1 MNISVKP
8 IILLLACFV
17 WLPSCND
24 DTNPGPTS
32 GQGGVPT
39 NNSWLIPQE
48 FVFDGGPGK
57 DGIPSIDNP
66 TFISVNEVD
75 FLDDNDLI
83 IGFREGDVVRG
94 YPHPILDWHEI
105 VNDEVGNTKIAL
117 TYCPLT
123 GTASGWNR
131 VINGTETTF
140 GVSGLLYNTNLI
152 PYDRNTDSNWS
163 QMRLDCVQGTLR
175 GTAVDLLPVIETSWS
190 TWKKL
195 YPTAEV
201 LSTNT
206 GFSRNYSR
214 YPYGDYRTNDN
225 NLIFPVTNED
235 GRLGRKERVL
245 GVQVGT
251 FTKAYHIASF
261 NTTLGVEI
269 RQEAL
274 GGEQIVVAGSS
285 TDNLAVAFLSTL
297 NGEQLSFE
305 AGDLATGVLMTDQNG
320 NAYDMFGRAISG
332 PNQGQQLENVRSF
345 IGFWFAWAAFFPNLS
360 L

>member
-48 FVFDGGPGK
+48 LVFDGGPGK

-66 TFISVNEVD
+66 AFISVNEVD

-175 GTAVDLLPVIETSWS
+175 GTAVDLLPVLETSWS

-225 NLIFPVTNED
+225 NLIFPV
-235 GRLGRKERVL
+235 
-245 GVQVGT
+245 
-251 FTKAYHIASF
+251 
-261 NTTLGVEI
+261 
-269 RQEAL
+269 
-274 GGEQIVVAGSS
+274 
-285 TDNLAVAFLSTL
+285 
-297 NGEQLSFE
+297 
-305 AGDLATGVLMTDQNG
+305 
-320 NAYDMFGRAISG
+320 
-332 PNQGQQLENVRSF
+332 
-345 IGFWFAWAAFFPNLS
+345 
-360 L
+360 